1 MPVTA
6 DIVMWGIRAG
16 IRLAQQGRQAYV
28 EATINRELTLPLPNY
43 NPEVS
48 VGTAEGFF
56 SGSGKKHL
64 EENARLKE
72 LYEISIDVNHELK
85 AEQKKEF
92 TEFYVDFK
100 REEEIKLGEITGD
113 ELDLTK
119 EALLSLVTVRQ
130 WAAKNSP
137 FPSAYQRIIGTL
149 IEVGID
155 YFANSPEAIDGQSA
169 SGRAIKGFLRSID
182 ELNFAE
188 EKVDQLAKSLF
199 FSTLETLEE
208 NPDLLSGDEKIEQLV
223 ETVATGL
230 IRDAGK
236 FSEHLAGKDL
246 AKQEKI
252 HAWANLVFRS
262 LLSNVGHTVLANPK
276 TYLAVDDKAPQALIA
291 SVGTSVL
298 DTILDTIITKDSV
311 DLTELLSREGVD
323 TVLSAALLALAEN
336 PSLMGVDHQGLKK
349 LLSQIAR
356 DLAQSSLLPH
366 QDILP
371 ELMRLVLE
379 RTAAHADLLWP
390 DEFQHPEKHLL
401 VTASRA
407 LLSQLAKPPSP
418 GDTWTPKLTKSQI
431 LGVVE
436 TVLDEVV
443 QNPEWLLQEAERENV
458 VLAEVVA
465 SVMDT
470 LRTVPANRLG
480 GETGMEVLKSAIKA
494 VALRKDFVN
503 KITLQGVQKQAIAAT
518 LETLI
523 DACLADG
530 VDPKARW
537 TLARGEVFSLIAA
550 TTLTRLAET
559 GISEANLS
567 KVKEFIRETAGD
579 LSSGKPWELRL
590 LIDNINNLAV

>member
-48 VGTAEGFF
+48 VGTAEGYF
-56 SGSGKKHL
+56 SGRGKKHL
-64 EENARLKE
+64 DENARLKE
-72 LYEISIDVNHELK
+72 LYEISMDVNRELTV
-85 AEQKKEF
+85 EQKKEF

-100 REEEIKLGEITGD
+100 REEEIKSGEITGD
-113 ELDLTK
+113 ELALTK

-155 YFANSPEAIDGQSA
+155 YFASSPEAIDGQSA
-169 SGRAIKGFLRSID
+169 SGRAIKGFLQSID

-188 EKVDQLAKSLF
+188 ERVDQLAKSLF

-208 NPDLLSGDEKIEQLV
+208 NPDLLSGDDKIEKLV
-223 ETVATGL
+223 EEVARGL

-236 FSEHLAGKDL
+236 FSEDLAGKDL

-252 HAWANLVFRS
+252 HVWANLVFRS
-262 LLSNVGHTVLANPK
+262 LLSNVGHTVLANPN
-276 TYLAVDDKAPQALIA
+276 TYLALDDTSTQALIA
-291 SVGTSVL
+291 SVGTS
-298 DTILDTIITKDSV
+298 ILDTIITEDSV

-323 TVLSAALLALAEN
+323 TVLSAALFALAEN

-356 DLAQSSLLPH
+356 DLAESSLLLNP
-366 QDILP
+366 DILP
-371 ELMRLVLE
+371 EVMRLVLE

-390 DEFQHPEKHLL
+390 NEFQHAEKHLL
-401 VTASRA
+401 VTASRE

-436 TVLDEVV
+436 TVMDEVV
-443 QNPEWLLQEAERENV
+443 QNPEWLVKEAESENV
-458 VLAEVVA
+458 ILAEVVE
-465 SVMDT
+465 SVMVT
-470 LRTVPANRLG
+470 LRTVPANRLS

-494 VALRKDFVN
+494 VALRKDFLE
-503 KITLQGVQKQAIAAT
+503 KIALHGVQKQAIAAT

-523 DACLADG
+523 DACLADE
-530 VDPKARW
+530 VPPQARW
-537 TLARGEVFSLIAA
+537 TLARGEVFSLIAD
-550 TTLTRLAET
+550 TVLTRLAEE
-559 GISEANLS
+559 GISKANLS
-567 KVKEFIRETAGD
+567 KVKEFIRETAAD
-579 LSSGKPWELRL
+579 LASGRPWELHL
-590 LIDNINNLAV
+590 LIDNINNLAA